1 MGTSSSESWA
11 YVLIIVIL
19 ALLFVLI
26 IPVLGFMY
34 MDIRQE
40 RILIANDIKRM
51 EKLKTYHSDFARLS
65 NGLVGISTTSHDFK
79 IRERTALLPPLVNYH
94 GLFSDCT
101 RLGDDWSLR
110 LDDQSHA

>member
-40 RILIANDIKRM
+40 RILRESNIKRI
-51 EKLKTYHSDFARLS
+51 EKLKKEIETE
-65 NGLVGISTTSHDFK
+65 K
-79 IRERTALLPPLVNYH
+79 EK
-94 GLFSDCT
+94 
-101 RLGDDWSLR
+101 
-110 LDDQSHA
+110 

>member
-1 MGTSSSESWA
+1 VGTSSSESWA

-40 RILIANDIKRM
+40 RILMESNIKRI
-51 EKLKTYHSDFARLS
+51 EKIKKE
-65 NGLVGISTTSHDFK
+65 IEIEK
-79 IRERTALLPPLVNYH
+79 EK
-94 GLFSDCT
+94 
-101 RLGDDWSLR
+101 
-110 LDDQSHA
+110 

>member
-1 MGTSSSESWA
+1 VGTSSSESWA

-40 RILIANDIKRM
+40 RILMESNIKRI
-51 EKLKTYHSDFARLS
+51 EKLKKEVEAE
-65 NGLVGISTTSHDFK
+65 K
-79 IRERTALLPPLVNYH
+79 EK
-94 GLFSDCT
+94 
-101 RLGDDWSLR
+101 
-110 LDDQSHA
+110 

>member
-40 RILIANDIKRM
+40 RILMESNIKRI
-51 EKLKTYHSDFARLS
+51 EKLKKE
-65 NGLVGISTTSHDFK
+65 IEIEK
-79 IRERTALLPPLVNYH
+79 EK
-94 GLFSDCT
+94 
-101 RLGDDWSLR
+101 
-110 LDDQSHA
+110 